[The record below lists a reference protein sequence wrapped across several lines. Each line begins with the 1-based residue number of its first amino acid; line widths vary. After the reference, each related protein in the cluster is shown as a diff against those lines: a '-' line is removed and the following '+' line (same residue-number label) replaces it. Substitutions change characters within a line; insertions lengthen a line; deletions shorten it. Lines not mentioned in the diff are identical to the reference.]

1 MVLSTVPRRIA
12 KLEYSVV
19 RLPFSLLLEH
29 VVTRYWDEEARL
41 RLGFERF
48 LGSLDGFAGR
58 ILADNDICRRGQARM
73 RRAEFPAIA
82 GQLDTNARA
91 RRAQA
96 DEKLQAEQAQARQ
109 ARERAEAEM
118 DDEIAA
124 NYQEEL
130 EDNEEVRREAHA
142 LTDAEQAQAEQA
154 QAAHAADE
162 RAVDPPDMS
171 VQPAPRGG
179 TVDVTFTLPAEV
191 QAGSVV
197 LCGEFNEWS
206 AEGTRLEQGSDG
218 SWRATVALEPGH
230 SYRYRYL
237 LDGERWENGWQ
248 ADGYVPN
255 SYGSEDSVVVV
266 E

>member
-1 MVLSTVPRRIA
+1 M
-12 KLEYSVV
+12 
-19 RLPFSLLLEH
+19 
-29 VVTRYWDEEARL
+29 
-41 RLGFERF
+41 
-48 LGSLDGFAGR
+48 
-58 ILADNDICRRGQARM
+58 
-73 RRAEFPAIA
+73 A
-82 GQLDTNARA
+82 GQLDTTAQARRPQAEEKLRAEQARA
-91 RRAQA
+91 RH
-96 DEKLQAEQAQARQ
+96 
-109 ARERAEAEM
+109 ARERAEEEM

-124 NYQEEL
+124 DYQKEL
-130 EDNEEVRREAHA
+130 EDEEKVRREADA
-142 LTDAEQAQAEQA
+142 LAEAEQA

-162 RAVDPPDMS
+162 RAVNPPDMS
-171 VQPAPRGG
+171 GEPAARGA

-191 QAGSVV
+191 QADSVV

-206 AEGTRLEQGSDG
+206 AETTRLEQDSDG
-218 SWRATVALEPGH
+218 SWRVTVALEPGR

>member
-12 KLEYSVV
+12 KLEYSAV
-19 RLPFSLLLEH
+19 RLPFSLLLAH
-29 VVTRYWDEEARL
+29 VVTRYWDDEARF

-73 RRAEFPAIA
+73 RRAEFPAMA
-82 GQLDTNARA
+82 GQLDTTAQARRPQAEEKLRAEQARA
-91 RRAQA
+91 RH
-96 DEKLQAEQAQARQ
+96 
-109 ARERAEAEM
+109 ARERAEEEM

-124 NYQEEL
+124 DYQKEL
-130 EDNEEVRREAHA
+130 EDEEKVRREADA
-142 LTDAEQAQAEQA
+142 LAEAEQA

-162 RAVDPPDMS
+162 RAVNPPDMS
-171 VQPAPRGG
+171 VEPAARGA

-191 QAGSVV
+191 QADSVV

-206 AEGTRLEQGSDG
+206 AETTRLEQDSDG
-218 SWRATVALEPGH
+218 SWRVTVALEPGR

>member
-1 MVLSTVPRRIA
+1 MVLSTFPRRIA
-12 KLEYSVV
+12 KLEYSAV

-58 ILADNDICRRGQARM
+58 ILADNDISRRGQARM
-73 RRAEFPAIA
+73 RRAEFPATA
-82 GQLDTNARA
+82 VQLDTNARA
-91 RRAQA
+91 RRAEA
-96 DEKLQAEQAQARQ
+96 DEKLRAEQAQARQ

-124 NYQEEL
+124 DYQEEL
-130 EDNEEVRREAHA
+130 EDDEEVRREARA
-142 LTDAEQAQAEQA
+142 LTDAEQA

-162 RAVDPPDMS
+162 RAVNPPEMS
-171 VQPAPRGG
+171 VEPAARGG

-191 QAGSVV
+191 QAGSVM

-206 AEGTRLEQGSDG
+206 AGTTRLEQGSDG
-218 SWRATVALEPGH
+218 SWRATVALEPGR

-237 LDGERWENGWQ
+237 LDGQRWENGWQ